1 MVILT
6 RNPPAHLKGEAASAW
21 RQLSP
26 ILNSVKVLTPMDI
39 VAFEMLCV
47 TVGNYRKAAA
57 KVADENIIV
66 LGKNGGAMQNP
77 WFAPMNRCLDQLRG
91 LLAEFGMTP
100 AERSRLKVKGG
111 DWRNKPVGRFLSLA
125 AKGPVVG
132 PLQPKRDYC
141 RIAQGYVKDVL
152 SGKISCL
159 QVDQGGLPTSN
170 RRPGPGQEKRQEIP
184 LLF

>member
-1 MVILT
+1 MKGRKPVPTAIKKARGNPGKRPL
-6 RNPPAHLKGEAASAW
+6 NDQEPQIEAGIPEDPPAHIKGEAADAW

-26 ILNSVKVLTPMDI
+26 ILNNVKVLTPMDV

-57 KVADENIIV
+57 KVADTSIIV

-77 WFAPMNRCLDQLRG
+77 WFAPMNRCLEQLRG

-111 DWRNKPVGRFLSLA
+111 DGEESPWEDF
-125 AKGPVVG
+125 
-132 PLQPKRDYC
+132 
-141 RIAQGYVKDVL
+141 
-152 SGKISCL
+152 
-159 QVDQGGLPTSN
+159 
-170 RRPGPGQEKRQEIP
+170 
-184 LLF
+184 